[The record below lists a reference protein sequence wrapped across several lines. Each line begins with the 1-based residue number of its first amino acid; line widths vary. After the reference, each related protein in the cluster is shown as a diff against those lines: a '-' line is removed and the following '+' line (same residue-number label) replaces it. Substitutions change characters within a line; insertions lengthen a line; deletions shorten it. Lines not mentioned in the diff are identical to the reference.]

1 MRIQDLEREDRYHRE
16 RYALYRA
23 KVYGPR
29 PTSPARLRALK
40 LASEA
45 AERRLQHAR
54 EQANPDAKAARS
66 AYGGTRRGGDA
77 SRTAA
82 PPDGGLRHHQAPAA
96 RLTSSLADNPERQAE
111 ARPAPPLPPRPL

>member
-1 MRIQDLEREDRYHRE
+1 M
-16 RYALYRA
+16 
-23 KVYGPR
+23 
-29 PTSPARLRALK
+29 
-40 LASEA
+40 
-45 AERRLQHAR
+45 
-54 EQANPDAKAARS
+54 
-66 AYGGTRRGGDA
+66 RRGGDA